1 MDRSELSE
9 LIGALLVLSD
19 TSAGQA
25 SGRACREAV
34 STIESLQAE
43 NARLRAQASASAPL
57 ITAAEVA
64 ALEEALRYYEAEDFP
79 SQAQTLRNLL
89 ERNKA

>member
-1 MDRSELSE
+1 MIELKDCTFCGQRPRVDEWVELDRSYPIPNEIPMMRIHCCTEFRS
-9 LIGALLVLSD
+9 V
-19 TSAGQA
+19 
-25 SGRACREAV
+25 EAW
-34 STIESLQAE
+34 
-43 NARLRAQASASAPL
+43 NHRAPL
-57 ITAAEVA
+57 LTAAEVA